1 VEGYSRQKGV
11 FVVATLTL
19 TMSRLGGLL
28 GGDLRALVDCG
39 KAAEDAGVDTLVAT
53 DHVVMGN
60 GTDRYPYGT
69 FVFPPDEPWPEP
81 LIVLAS
87 VGAATERI
95 RLATGILIAPA
106 RPAVLL
112 AKTVATLDAIT
123 GGRVELGLGTGWQRE
138 EVEACGGPW
147 TGRTTQLEDTI
158 GACRQLWTGGPA
170 SFQSP
175 SVSFEELWCYP
186 VPFQPRLPIWL
197 AGPATPGVFGRI
209 AALGDG
215 WLPMP
220 SHVTV
225 ETLPGAMDDLRKA
238 YVDAGRPAD
247 EVQARVNVPVLRR
260 PDGTADLERS
270 LEEAVPRLVDAG
282 VTQAG
287 VSLGH
292 YAATTDDIGP
302 FFTELQRVWSR
313 LAV

>member
-1 VEGYSRQKGV
+1 MP
-11 FVVATLTL
+11 TLTL

-28 GGDLRALVDCG
+28 GGNLRALVDCG
-39 KAAEDAGVDTLVAT
+39 KAAEAAGVHTLVAT

-60 GTDRYPYGT
+60 RTDRYPYGT
-69 FVFPPDEPWPEP
+69 FTYPADEPWPEP

-87 VGAATERI
+87 VGAVTERI

-112 AKTVATLDAIT
+112 AKTVATLDAMT

-147 TGRTTQLEDTI
+147 TGRTAQLEETI
-158 GACRQLWTGGPA
+158 GACRRLWTGGPA
-170 SFQSP
+170 SFRSS
-175 SVSFEELWCYP
+175 SVSFDELWCVP
-186 VPFQPRLPIWL
+186 VPVQPRLPIWL
-197 AGPATPGVFGRI
+197 AGPATPAVFRRI
-209 AALGDG
+209 ATLGDG

-220 SHVTV
+220 SHVTA

-238 YVDAGRPAD
+238 FVDAGRPA
-247 EVQARVNVPVLRR
+247 EEAQARVGVPVLRR
-260 PDGTADLERS
+260 EDGTADLERS
-270 LEEAVPRLVDAG
+270 LEQGLPPLVNSG

-292 YAATTDDIGP
+292 YAATADDIGA
-302 FFTELQRVWSR
+302 FFTELGRVWSR
-313 LAV
+313 LGA